1 MKQFD
6 GPLLSRRILFF
17 AASSFLLGIL
27 LAEAVGWSW
36 LIFLGIGAGCIGLHF
51 LFGRKMLIWAMITV
65 CMAGAAYFSAYME
78 AWDAAPSWEE
88 EATVTGRISEAE
100 PSGNSMIYRL
110 TEATA
115 NGESIGDVRLTDYS
129 GQGFSVDDLVTFHG
143 TLKRPKGAG
152 YPFGFDSRLYY
163 AAIGVDYTATASDM
177 VKQGEAADWRSSIN
191 DLREEIGEK
200 MDELLG
206 SKAAIGKALF
216 LGMDEALSDQTMDSF
231 RDTGISHI
239 LCVSGLHVCIIAG
252 VLSFLLNKLNIN
264 KKLYIGL
271 LMGFLLFYIALTGL
285 KTSAIRAG
293 LMFAL
298 YTVATYLARRPDSLT
313 LLSAA
318 FLAFALGNPAAVFDA
333 SLQLSFAAIFGILC
347 VSPVVERAL
356 PKKLASLASTL
367 GATLGATLGT
377 APISINMSNK
387 FWLPSALLNL
397 VVIAYGAVLIPVL
410 FVVVMLYCICPP
422 LLAWTGDILQA
433 MLGLLQTMSTG
444 AELLP
449 QLMLTIKSTWG
460 IVLLGL
466 LAGLFLCSRYVN
478 LRGRVKV
485 AGMAVILALGVG
497 AWCWVPPAGGD
508 VSIAF
513 LDVGRGESALISTAS
528 GKRVLIDTG
537 NGSGAATYLRKQGL
551 QADMTFLTKLRTD
564 HAGGLDGLMEE
575 GLQGQVYSSE
585 ANAEL
590 LELKY
595 QGEAFYGLEKGDIIQ
610 IDEENALQAVWLGE
624 GEDGALVLL
633 LLHRGEG
640 LCLFMSDAALED
652 ERAIQGEV
660 KSDIIKLGRNGRSTA
675 TSPELLERAAP
686 RLAVMT
692 SNGGTLA
699 DTGDLPVYDTRED
712 GTVTVTVTEGQIE
725 VKTADEG

>member
-252 VLSFLLNKLNIN
+252 CFP
-264 KKLYIGL
+264 
-271 LMGFLLFYIALTGL
+271 FY
-285 KTSAIRAG
+285 
-293 LMFAL
+293 
-298 YTVATYLARRPDSLT
+298 
-313 LLSAA
+313 
-318 FLAFALGNPAAVFDA
+318 
-333 SLQLSFAAIFGILC
+333 
-347 VSPVVERAL
+347 
-356 PKKLASLASTL
+356 
-367 GATLGATLGT
+367 
-377 APISINMSNK
+377 
-387 FWLPSALLNL
+387 
-397 VVIAYGAVLIPVL
+397 
-410 FVVVMLYCICPP
+410 
-422 LLAWTGDILQA
+422 
-433 MLGLLQTMSTG
+433 
-444 AELLP
+444 
-449 QLMLTIKSTWG
+449 
-460 IVLLGL
+460 
-466 LAGLFLCSRYVN
+466 
-478 LRGRVKV
+478 
-485 AGMAVILALGVG
+485 
-497 AWCWVPPAGGD
+497 
-508 VSIAF
+508 
-513 LDVGRGESALISTAS
+513 
-528 GKRVLIDTG
+528 
-537 NGSGAATYLRKQGL
+537 
-551 QADMTFLTKLRTD
+551 
-564 HAGGLDGLMEE
+564 
-575 GLQGQVYSSE
+575 
-585 ANAEL
+585 
-590 LELKY
+590 
-595 QGEAFYGLEKGDIIQ
+595 
-610 IDEENALQAVWLGE
+610 
-624 GEDGALVLL
+624 
-633 LLHRGEG
+633 
-640 LCLFMSDAALED
+640 
-652 ERAIQGEV
+652 
-660 KSDIIKLGRNGRSTA
+660 
-675 TSPELLERAAP
+675 
-686 RLAVMT
+686 
-692 SNGGTLA
+692 
-699 DTGDLPVYDTRED
+699 
-712 GTVTVTVTEGQIE
+712 
-725 VKTADEG
+725 